1 MSAAIRI
8 LLADDHAVV
17 RRGFRLILDSQA
29 DCEVVGEAR
38 TGREAVALAIA
49 LGPDV
54 VVLDVSMPELNGIE
68 ATRRIVEQL
77 PRCRVLALS
86 MHRDAVY
93 VREMLRAGAQ
103 GYLLKDADDEALIDA
118 VRAVAR
124 GDAYLSPSV
133 ADSVLTDYRRHVTNP
148 LDLLSARE
156 REVLQLISEGRTN
169 KDIAQI
175 LSLSVHTVDS
185 HRSRLMEKLNLNSTG
200 ELVRFAI
207 RNGLVT

>member
-1 MSAAIRI
+1 
-8 LLADDHAVV
+8 
-17 RRGFRLILDSQA
+17 
-29 DCEVVGEAR
+29 
-38 TGREAVALAIA
+38 VA
-49 LGPDV
+49 G
-54 VVLDVSMPELNGIE
+54 
-68 ATRRIVEQL
+68 
-77 PRCRVLALS
+77 
-86 MHRDAVY
+86 
-93 VREMLRAGAQ
+93 
-103 GYLLKDADDEALIDA
+103 
-118 VRAVAR
+118 

-169 KDIAQI
+169 TDIAQR

-207 RNGLVT
+207 RHGLVT